1 MFSSGLWNHCLLV
14 NLSLCS
20 SHITWTSKCWWHKQ
34 QFSSSF
40 LLHCP
45 ASVGCLQTSQLP
57 YSLVERKMC
66 GHTWTGGG
74 PVPMQWSC
82 QHTAGSVT
90 NFPCQYCLT
99 SRALQTCFLYQSWLL
114 FRYSSGIN
122 QTAKDRAV
130 ASVSAGRVCLFGS
143 FTNPLNSHTVK
154 LKGWNTK
161 SFYRYRVLTL
171 YF

>member
-1 MFSSGLWNHCLLV
+1 MLMTQAAVFFFIFA
-14 NLSLCS
+14 SLPCQ
-20 SHITWTSKCWWHKQ
+20 CRLPAD
-34 QFSSSF
+34 F
-40 LLHCP
+40 P
-45 ASVGCLQTSQLP
+45 ASLF
-57 YSLVERKMC
+57 SLERKMC